1 VLEQVREPG
10 LARRLDAASDVVGHV
25 HGHEGNAALRR
36 HDDGEAIREALDVEG
51 DVEIDLGSD
60 RVLLMKPGRDP
71 FVI

>member
-1 VLEQVREPG
+1 VLEQMREPG
-10 LARRLDAASDVVGHV
+10 FSRRLDSASDVVGHV
-25 HGHEGNAALRR
+25 HGHERNASLRR
-36 HDDGEAIREALDVEG
+36 HDDREAIREALDVEW